1 VPILIGQTVSHARTA
16 WTAAGFT
23 GSFTPTFGQNNKVVL
38 TQSELPGL
46 CLPASTSISVTHT

>member
-1 VPILIGQTVSHARTA
+1 MLVGQTVSHARTA

-46 CLPASTSISVTHT
+46 CLPASTSIVVTHS